1 MQEFFETELAHSDD
15 KISQRI
21 ISHARRVF
29 MERGF
34 RRVTIEELCAGIAM
48 SKRTFYKSFKNRD
61 ELVRAVLLNAAA
73 PDVLAMVSNLT
84 SDVPVPQILHK
95 HFELIING
103 FFRNITLPFLNDLQT
118 LMPEL
123 WTEIEERRTVIIELL
138 AALIKRGQGEGA
150 INPNLDPAHF
160 SKVVDAILRAL
171 ANPQA
176 AMSMGLSLQQVAA
189 TMRSFILEG
198 VLIPPAKGK

>member
-198 VLIPPAKGK
+198 VLISPAKGK